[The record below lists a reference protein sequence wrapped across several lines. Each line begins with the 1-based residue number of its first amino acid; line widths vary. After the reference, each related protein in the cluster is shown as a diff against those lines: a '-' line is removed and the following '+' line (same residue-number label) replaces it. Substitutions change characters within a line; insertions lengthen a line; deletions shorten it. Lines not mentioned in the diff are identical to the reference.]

1 MMQNEEDF
9 SVMYRQL
16 IEKNYTPARERLEA
30 ALQTIM
36 TNLFFCDTPE
46 ISLDPK
52 LDSESHDLINSQSQS
67 EEQECEK

>member
-1 MMQNEEDF
+1 MQNEEDF

-16 IEKNYTPARERLEA
+16 IEKNFTPERERLEA

-36 TNLFFCDTPE
+36 TNLFFCESPE
-46 ISLDPK
+46 IGSDPEA
-52 LDSESHDLINSQSQS
+52 DSESHDLINSQSQS

>member
-1 MMQNEEDF
+1 MQNEEDF

-30 ALQTIM
+30 ALQAIL

-46 ISLDPK
+46 ISSDPK